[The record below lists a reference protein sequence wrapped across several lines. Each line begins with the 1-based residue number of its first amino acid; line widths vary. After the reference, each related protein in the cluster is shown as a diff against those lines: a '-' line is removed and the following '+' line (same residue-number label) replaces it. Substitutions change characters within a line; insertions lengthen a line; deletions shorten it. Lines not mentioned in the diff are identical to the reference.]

1 MIEQPALPLGVW
13 QLLDIL
19 AVAIIL
25 YQLYRLTRG
34 TAAIRIFLGILAI
47 YLVYQIVDALQMRML
62 AEILGQFIG
71 VGVIALLIVFQQEL
85 RQFLLLIGNRHWVQ
99 HAPGWMQKWMGRD
112 AQSTPAEQA
121 WAELKSGL
129 EECRRRKLGALVII
143 PRDADPG
150 TVATGWKPVD
160 ALASAALVAAL
171 LEKASPLHD
180 GAMCMDASR
189 IRWAGG
195 ILPVSGRL
203 DLPAQCG
210 TRHRAAV
217 GISEQ
222 TDAVVVVISEETG
235 GLSIAHE
242 GRLETGQSLNR
253 LPVLIE
259 SALRSSSAPTDGE
272 GGAAPESDAGVQR

>member
-19 AVAIIL
+19 AVALIL

-34 TAAIRIFLGILAI
+34 TAAIRIFAGVLAI

-85 RQFLLLIGNRHWVQ
+85 RQFLLLIGNRQWVQ
-99 HAPGWMQKWMGRD
+99 HAPSWLQKWLGRET
-112 AQSTPAEQA
+112 QSTSANAA
-121 WAELKSGL
+121 WKELQVGL

-143 PRDADPG
+143 PGDADPS
-150 TVATGWKPVD
+150 TIANGWRKVD
-160 ALASAALVAAL
+160 ALVSSALIVALF
-171 LEKASPLHD
+171 EKASPLHD
-180 GAMCMDASR
+180 GALCMDASR

-235 GLSIAHE
+235 GMSLAHQ
-242 GRLETGQSLNR
+242 GKLETGQSLNR
-253 LPVLIE
+253 LPLLIDT
-259 SALRSSSAPTDGE
+259 ALRSAPVEDSEDTPSGDAAFSAG
-272 GGAAPESDAGVQR
+272 

>member
-19 AVAIIL
+19 AVALIL

-34 TAAIRIFLGILAI
+34 TAAIRIFLGVLAI

-85 RQFLLLIGNRHWVQ
+85 RQFLLLIGNRQFVG
-99 HAPGWMQKWMGRD
+99 HAPSWLQRWLGRTVD
-112 AQSTPAEQA
+112 DTPAAQV
-121 WAELKSGL
+121 WSELRDGL
-129 EECRRRKLGALVII
+129 EECRRRKLGALVVI

-150 TVATGWKPVD
+150 PIATGWREVD
-160 ALASAALVAAL
+160 AKASAALIVAL
-171 LEKASPLHD
+171 FEKASPLHD
-180 GAMCMDASR
+180 GALCMDAQR

-195 ILPVSGRL
+195 ILPVSGRM

-210 TRHRAAV
+210 TRHRAGV
-217 GISEQ
+217 GIAEQ
-222 TDAVVVVISEETG
+222 TDAVVVIISEETG
-235 GLSIAHE
+235 GLSIAHQ
-242 GRLETGQSLNR
+242 GKLETGLALSR
-253 LPVLIE
+253 LPLLID
-259 SALRSSSAPTDGE
+259 SALRAARSASGDIDPE
-272 GGAAPESDAGVQR
+272 APEVSAG

>member
-19 AVAIIL
+19 AVAFIL

-34 TAAIRIFLGILAI
+34 TAAIRIFLGVLAI

-85 RQFLLLIGNRHWVQ
+85 RQFLLLIGNRQWVQ
-99 HAPGWMQKWMGRD
+99 HAPRWLQKWMGRD
-112 AQSTPAEQA
+112 AQGTPTEAA
-121 WAELKSGL
+121 WSELQSGL
-129 EECRRRKLGALVII
+129 EECRRRKLGALVVI
-143 PRDADPG
+143 PKDADPG
-150 TVATGWKPVD
+150 TVATGWKQVD
-160 ALASAALVAAL
+160 AVTSAALVVAL
-171 LEKASPLHD
+171 FEKSSPLHD
-180 GAMCMDASR
+180 GAMCLDAQR

-242 GRLETGQSLNR
+242 GRLETGQSLQR

-259 SALRSSSAPTDGE
+259 SALRTVPTPAE
-272 GGAAPESDAGVQR
+272 AAAESD

>member
-19 AVAIIL
+19 AVALIL

-34 TAAIRIFLGILAI
+34 TAAIRIFLGVLAI

-85 RQFLLLIGNRHWVQ
+85 RQFLLLIGNRQWVQ
-99 HAPGWMQKWMGRD
+99 HAPRWLQKWMGRD
-112 AQSTPAEQA
+112 AQGTPAEAA
-121 WAELKSGL
+121 WSELQSGL
-129 EECRRRKLGALVII
+129 EECRRRKLGALVVI
-143 PRDADPG
+143 PKDADPG
-150 TVATGWKPVD
+150 TVATGWKQVD
-160 ALASAALVAAL
+160 AVTSAALVVAL
-171 LEKASPLHD
+171 FEKSSPLHD
-180 GAMCMDASR
+180 GAMCLDAQR

-242 GRLETGQSLNR
+242 GRLETGQSLHR

-259 SALRSSSAPTDGE
+259 SALRTVPTPAEARD
-272 GGAAPESDAGVQR
+272 ESD

>member
-1 MIEQPALPLGVW
+1 MIEQPALHLGVW

-19 AVAIIL
+19 AVALIL

-34 TAAIRIFLGILAI
+34 TAAIRIFAGVLAI

-85 RQFLLLIGNRHWVQ
+85 RQFLLLIGNRQWVQ
-99 HAPGWMQKWMGRD
+99 HAPAWLQKWIGRD
-112 AQSTPAEQA
+112 GHNTSANTA
-121 WAELKSGL
+121 WSELQSGL

-143 PRDADPG
+143 PKDADPG
-150 TVATGWKPVD
+150 TVANGWRKVD
-160 ALASAALVAAL
+160 AHVSSALIVALF
-171 LEKASPLHD
+171 EKASPLHD
-180 GAMCMDASR
+180 GALCMDAQR

-195 ILPVSGRL
+195 ILPVSGRM

-235 GLSIAHE
+235 GLSIAHQ
-242 GRLETGQSLNR
+242 GQLETGQSLNR
-253 LPVLIE
+253 LPLLIDAALSAARQEDPDGAE
-259 SALRSSSAPTDGE
+259 SEDPTLSAG
-272 GGAAPESDAGVQR
+272 

>member
-1 MIEQPALPLGVW
+1 MIEQPALPVGLW

-19 AVAIIL
+19 AVALIL

-62 AEILGQFIG
+62 AEIMGQFIG

-85 RQFLLLIGNRHWVQ
+85 RQFLLLIGNRQVVG
-99 HAPGWMQKWMGRD
+99 HAPGWLQKWMGRSGE
-112 AQSTPAEQA
+112 STPAEEA
-121 WAELKSGL
+121 WSELQSGL
-129 EECRRRKLGALVII
+129 EECRRRKLGALVVI
-143 PRDADPG
+143 PREADPG
-150 TVATGWKPVD
+150 PIANGWREVD
-160 ALASAALVAAL
+160 AQASAALLVAL
-171 LEKASPLHD
+171 FEKSSPLHD
-180 GAMCMDASR
+180 GALCMDARR

-222 TDAVVVVISEETG
+222 TDAVVVVLSEENG
-235 GLSIAHE
+235 SLSLAHQ
-242 GRLETGQSLNR
+242 GKLDTGQSLNR
-253 LPVLIE
+253 LPRLIE
-259 SALRSSSAPTDGE
+259 SALQSTRPSGASSGE
-272 GGAAPESDAGVQR
+272 ADDTVLSPG

>member
-19 AVAIIL
+19 AVAFIL

-34 TAAIRIFLGILAI
+34 TAAIRIFLGVLAI

-85 RQFLLLIGNRHWVQ
+85 RQFLLLIGNRQWVQ
-99 HAPGWMQKWMGRD
+99 HAPRWLQKWMGRD
-112 AQSTPAEQA
+112 AQGTPAEAA
-121 WAELKSGL
+121 WSELQSGL
-129 EECRRRKLGALVII
+129 EECRRRKLGALVVI
-143 PRDADPG
+143 PKDADPG
-150 TVATGWKPVD
+150 TVATGWKQVD
-160 ALASAALVAAL
+160 AVTSAALVVAL
-171 LEKASPLHD
+171 FEKSSPLHD
-180 GAMCMDASR
+180 GAMCLDAQR

-242 GRLETGQSLNR
+242 GRLETGQSLQR

-259 SALRSSSAPTDGE
+259 SALRTVPTPTESRD
-272 GGAAPESDAGVQR
+272 ESD

>member
-19 AVAIIL
+19 AVAFIL

-34 TAAIRIFLGILAI
+34 TAAIRIFLGVLAI

-85 RQFLLLIGNRHWVQ
+85 RQFLLLIGNRQWVQ
-99 HAPGWMQKWMGRD
+99 HAPRWLQKWMGRD
-112 AQSTPAEQA
+112 AQGTPAEAA
-121 WAELKSGL
+121 WSELQSGL
-129 EECRRRKLGALVII
+129 EECRRRKLGALVVI
-143 PRDADPG
+143 PKDADPG
-150 TVATGWKPVD
+150 TVATGWKQVD
-160 ALASAALVAAL
+160 AVTSAALVVAL
-171 LEKASPLHD
+171 FEKSSPLHD
-180 GAMCMDASR
+180 GAMCLDAQR

-242 GRLETGQSLNR
+242 GRLETGQSLQR

-259 SALRSSSAPTDGE
+259 SALRTVPTPTEARD
-272 GGAAPESDAGVQR
+272 ESD